1 MDKLTKLI
9 QQLIAI
15 INDTIAN
22 YEISSKLKK
31 DLEDNIIYLNGIYH
45 TVKILDKGDIN
56 ALVSHVNIIADD
68 LKEKIYVENNRK

>member
-1 MDKLTKLI
+1 MDKLTKII

-15 INDTIAN
+15 INDIITN

-68 LKEKIYVENNRK
+68 LKEKIDVENNRK